1 MRRPIFVRPLHD
13 EERTQIAARLRS
25 SDAVTFR
32 RRLIVLAS
40 ARGERVPDIAR
51 ALACNEQTVRDAIH
65 AFNAAGLAALHP
77 QPRRPHRRP
86 QTVFTAERVERL
98 QALLHRSPR
107 DFGHPTNLWTLD
119 LAAEEAARQG
129 ITPRRVSGETIRAA
143 LAQHGVHWRRAKHWI
158 TSPEVQYA
166 RKGRAQPADPPDRLS
181 AEGGAGRRG

>member
-65 AFNAAGLAALHP
+65 AFNAGGLAALQP
-77 QPRRPHRRP
+77 EPRRPHTQP
-86 QTVFTAERVERL
+86 QAVFTAERVERL
-98 QALLHRSPR
+98 QGLLHRPPR
-107 DFGHPTNLWTLD
+107 DFGHPTDLWTLD
-119 LAAEEAARQG
+119 MAAEEAVRQG
-129 ITPRRVSGETIRAA
+129 ITPRRVSGETVRAA
-143 LAQHGVHWRRAKHWI
+143 LARHGVRWRHAKHWI
-158 TSPEVQYA
+158 TRRDPKRA
-166 RKGRAQPADPPDRLS
+166 RNNARAT
-181 AEGGAGRRG
+181 G